1 MKIERRIPPG
11 MYVAMAMA
19 AILSIGIGVYPD
31 ILYQRLPHPVYYEP
45 YTVGHVVH
53 TLEFL
58 AFAGLGFWLF
68 LEKLRP
74 HPVISLDADWF
85 YRKADQPVKKLVL
98 EPLAYIFTMAQMGV
112 DRLVSLL
119 THLASDPGGLL
130 SLRRRIP
137 VGTAITLIVL
147 VSGLT
152 ILWSVLR

>member
-1 MKIERRIPPG
+1 
-11 MYVAMAMA
+11 
-19 AILSIGIGVYPD
+19 
-31 ILYQRLPHPVYYEP
+31 
-45 YTVGHVVH
+45 
-53 TLEFL
+53 
-58 AFAGLGFWLF
+58 
-68 LEKLRP
+68 
-74 HPVISLDADWF
+74 VIYLDTDWF
-85 YRKADQPVKKLVL
+85 YRKADQPVKRLVL

>member
-1 MKIERRIPPG
+1 
-11 MYVAMAMA
+11 
-19 AILSIGIGVYPD
+19 
-31 ILYQRLPHPVYYEP
+31 
-45 YTVGHVVH
+45 
-53 TLEFL
+53 
-58 AFAGLGFWLF
+58 
-68 LEKLRP
+68 
-74 HPVISLDADWF
+74 
-85 YRKADQPVKKLVL
+85 
-98 EPLAYIFTMAQMGV
+98 MGV